1 MNEISTNWAACI
13 VYYQDQESLLNLLAS
28 LDQQSLKPG
37 GVFIT
42 DNNSIQSLALKKYSF
57 PVQIT
62 KLEENKGFAA
72 GANVALKN
80 AINNNFS
87 NLMLLSQDVI
97 LDNSSAEHM
106 IVELDR
112 SKGIVFPTMY
122 NRNTNQVFSKG
133 GSVNKLSGRIK
144 LSTSRSP
151 KNPEW
156 ADGSCLVFTKKVF
169 NSVEGFYE
177 KFFMYFEDVDFCYR
191 AKSRGFVLKH
201 VDTKVSQTPKGPNP
215 LLRSRNSVIFVR
227 RTGSIFLKSSVTKRN
242 ILGSFLLFARL
253 RLEDSKNRFMG
264 LSQGWKA
271 AID

>member
-28 LDQQSLKPG
+28 LEQQSLKPG
-37 GVFIT
+37 HVFIT
-42 DNNSIQSLALKKYSF
+42 DNNSVQSIALKNYSF
-57 PVQIT
+57 PVHVT
-62 KLEENKGFAA
+62 KLAENKGFAA

-97 LDNSSAEHM
+97 LDSSSAEQM
-106 IVELDR
+106 VVELV
-112 SKGIVFPTMY
+112 SSEGIVFPTMY

-133 GSVNKLSGRIK
+133 GSVNKISGSIK
-144 LSTSRSP
+144 LLTSSTP

-156 ADGSCLVFTKKVF
+156 ADGSCLVFTKEVF
-169 NSVEGFYE
+169 NSIDGFYE

-191 AKSRGFVLKH
+191 AKYKGFALSH

-215 LLRSRNSVIFVR
+215 LLRSKNSLIFAR

-242 ILGSFLLFARL
+242 ILGAFLLFARL
-253 RLEDSKNRFMG
+253 RLADSKNRFKG
-264 LSQGWKA
+264 VIQGWKA

>member
-37 GVFIT
+37 HVFIT
-42 DNNSIQSLALKKYSF
+42 DNNSVQSIALKNYSF
-57 PVQIT
+57 PVQVT
-62 KLEENKGFAA
+62 RLDENKGFAA

-97 LDNSSAEHM
+97 LDSSSAEQM
-106 IVELDR
+106 VAELVS

-133 GSVNKLSGRIK
+133 GSVNKFSGRIK
-144 LSTSRSP
+144 LSTSNTP

-156 ADGSCLVFTKKVF
+156 ADGSCLFFTKEVF
-169 NSVEGFYE
+169 NSVNGFYE

-191 AKSRGFVLKH
+191 AKSKGFVLKH

-215 LLRSRNSVIFVR
+215 LLRSRNSVIFSR
-227 RTGSIFLKSSVTKRN
+227 RTGFILLKSSVTKRN
-242 ILGSFLLFARL
+242 ILGAFLLFARL
-253 RLEDSKNRFMG
+253 RLADSKNRLMG
-264 LSQGWKA
+264 VIQGWKA

>member
-28 LDQQSLKPG
+28 LEQQSLKPG
-37 GVFIT
+37 RVFIT
-42 DNNSIQSLALKKYSF
+42 DNNSDQSLSLRNYSF

-62 KLEENKGFAA
+62 KLAENKGFAA

-80 AINNNFS
+80 AISQDFH

-97 LDNSSAEHM
+97 LDSSSAEQM
-106 IVELDR
+106 IAELFR

-133 GSVNKLSGRIK
+133 GSVNKFSGTIK
-144 LSTSRSP
+144 LSTSRSL

-156 ADGSCLVFTKKVF
+156 ADGSCLVFTKEVF
-169 NSVEGFYE
+169 NLVEGFYE

-191 AKSRGFVLKH
+191 AKSNGFVLKH
-201 VDTKVSQTPKGPNP
+201 VETKVSQTPKGPTP
-215 LLRSRNSVIFVR
+215 LLRSKNSVIFAR
-227 RTGSIFLKSSVTKRN
+227 RSGSLFLSSSVTKRN
-242 ILGSFLLFARL
+242 IWGAFLLFARL
-253 RLEDSKNRFMG
+253 RLADSINRFKG
-264 LSQGWKA
+264 VIQGWKA

>member
-13 VYYQDQESLLNLLAS
+13 VYYQDQESLLNLLES
-28 LDQQSLKPG
+28 LEQQSLKPA

-42 DNNSIQSLALKKYSF
+42 DNNSIQSIALKNYSF

-62 KLEENKGFAA
+62 KLDENKGFAA

-97 LDNSSAEHM
+97 MESSSAVQM
-106 IVELDR
+106 ITELVS

-133 GSVNKLSGRIK
+133 GSVNKISGRIK
-144 LSTSRSP
+144 LSTSSSP
-151 KNPEW
+151 KNLKW
-156 ADGSCLVFTKKVF
+156 ADGSCLVFTKEVF
-169 NSVEGFYE
+169 SAVNGFYE

-191 AKSRGFVLKH
+191 AKSKGYALKH

-215 LLRSRNSVIFVR
+215 LLRSRNSVIFAR
-227 RTGSIFLKSSVTKRN
+227 RTGSIILKSSVTKRN
-242 ILGSFLLFARL
+242 ILGAFLLFARL
-253 RLEDSKNRFMG
+253 RFADSINRFKG
-264 LSQGWKA
+264 VIQGWKA

>member
-13 VYYQDQESLLNLLAS
+13 VYYQDQESLLNLLES
-28 LDQQSLKPG
+28 LEQQSLKPG
-37 GVFIT
+37 HVFIT
-42 DNNSIQSLALKKYSF
+42 DNNSVQSIALKNYSF

-80 AINNNFS
+80 AISNNFN

-97 LDNSSAEHM
+97 LDSSSAEQM
-106 IVELDR
+106 ISELVR

-122 NRNTNQVFSKG
+122 NRNTNSVFSRG
-133 GSVNKLSGRIK
+133 GSVNKISGSIK
-144 LSTSRSP
+144 LSTSRTP

-156 ADGSCLVFTKKVF
+156 ADGSCLVFTKEVF
-169 NSVEGFYE
+169 HSVESFYE

-191 AKSRGFVLKH
+191 AKSKGFSLKY

-215 LLRSRNSVIFVR
+215 LLRSRNSVIFAR
-227 RTGSIFLKSSVTKRN
+227 RTGLILLKSSVTKRN
-242 ILGSFLLFARL
+242 ILGTILLFARL
-253 RLEDSKNRFMG
+253 RINDAVNRFKG
-264 LSQGWKA
+264 VVQGWVA
-271 AID
+271 QID

>member
-28 LDQQSLKPG
+28 LEQQSLKPG
-37 GVFIT
+37 HVFIT
-42 DNNSIQSLALKKYSF
+42 DNNSIQSLALKSYTF

-62 KLEENKGFAA
+62 KLSENKGFAA

-87 NLMLLSQDVI
+87 NFMLLSQDVI
-97 LDNSSAEHM
+97 LDSSSAEQM
-106 IVELDR
+106 VAELVS

-133 GSVNKLSGRIK
+133 GSVNKISGSIK
-144 LSTSRSP
+144 LSTVKTP
-151 KNPEW
+151 KNSEW
-156 ADGSCLVFTKKVF
+156 ADGSCLVFTKEVF

-191 AKSRGFVLKH
+191 VKSKGFSLSH
-201 VDTKVSQTPKGPNP
+201 IDTKVSQTPKGPNP
-215 LLRSRNSVIFVR
+215 LLRSRNSVIFAR
-227 RTGSIFLKSSVTKRN
+227 RTGSILLKSSVTKRN
-242 ILGSFLLFARL
+242 ILGAFLLFARL
-253 RLEDSKNRFMG
+253 RLADSKIRFMG
-264 LSQGWKA
+264 VIQGWKA
-271 AID
+271 EID

>member
-28 LDQQSLKPG
+28 LEQQSVIPG
-37 GVFIT
+37 SVFVT
-42 DNNSIQSLALKKYSF
+42 DNNSVQSLALKNYSF
-57 PVQIT
+57 PVQVT
-62 KLEENKGFAA
+62 KLDENKGFAA

-97 LDNSSAEHM
+97 LDSTSAEQM
-106 IVELDR
+106 VSELII

-122 NRNTNQVFSKG
+122 NRTTNRVFSKG
-133 GSVNKLSGRIK
+133 GSVNKISGSIK
-144 LSTSRSP
+144 LSTSSSP

-156 ADGSCLVFTKKVF
+156 ADGSCVVFTKEVF
-169 NSVEGFYE
+169 NSIGGFYE

-191 AKSRGFVLKH
+191 AKSKGFALKH

-215 LLRSRNSVIFVR
+215 LLRSKNSVIFAR
-227 RTGSIFLKSSVTKRN
+227 RTGSILLKSSVTKRN
-242 ILGSFLLFARL
+242 ILGVILLFARL
-253 RLEDSKNRFMG
+253 KLTDSMNRLKGVM
-264 LSQGWKA
+264 QGWKA

>member
-28 LDQQSLKPG
+28 LEQQSLKPG
-37 GVFIT
+37 HVFIT
-42 DNNSIQSLALKKYSF
+42 DNNSDQSLSLRNYSF
-57 PVQIT
+57 TVQIT
-62 KLEENKGFAA
+62 KLAENKGFAA

-80 AINNNFS
+80 AINNNFN

-97 LDNSSAEHM
+97 LDSSSAEQM
-106 IVELDR
+106 ISELVR
-112 SKGIVFPTMY
+112 SKGIVFPTMF
-122 NRNTNQVFSKG
+122 NRNTNSVYSKG
-133 GSVNKLSGRIK
+133 GSVNKISGSIK
-144 LSTSRSP
+144 LSISSTP
-151 KNPEW
+151 KNSEW
-156 ADGSCLVFTKKVF
+156 ADGSCLVFTKEVF
-169 NSVEGFYE
+169 NSLDGFYE

-191 AKSRGFVLKH
+191 AKSKGFALSH

-215 LLRSRNSVIFVR
+215 LLRSRNSLIFAR

-253 RLEDSKNRFMG
+253 RLADSQNRFKG
-264 LSQGWKA
+264 VIQGWKA

>member
-62 KLEENKGFAA
+62 KLEVNKGFAA

-156 ADGSCLVFTKKVF
+156 ADGSCLVFTKEVF
-169 NSVEGFYE
+169 NSIDGFYE

-191 AKSRGFVLKH
+191 AKSKGFALKH

-215 LLRSRNSVIFVR
+215 LLRSRNSVIFAR
-227 RTGSIFLKSSVTKRN
+227 RTGSILLQSSVTKRN
-242 ILGSFLLFARL
+242 ILGAFLLLARI
-253 RLEDSKNRFMG
+253 RLADSKIRLIG
-264 LSQGWKA
+264 VIQGWKA

>member
-1 MNEISTNWAACI
+1 MNKISTNWAACI

-28 LDQQSLKPG
+28 LEQQSLKPDQ
-37 GVFIT
+37 VFVV
-42 DNNSIQSLALKKYSF
+42 DNNSFQSIALKNYSF

-62 KLEENKGFAA
+62 KLAENKGFAA

-97 LDNSSAEHM
+97 LDSSSAEQM
-106 IVELDR
+106 IAELVR

-133 GSVNKLSGRIK
+133 GRVNKFAGSIK
-144 LSTSRSP
+144 LSTSSAP
-151 KNPEW
+151 KNPDW
-156 ADGSCLVFTKKVF
+156 ADGSCLFFTKEVF
-169 NSVEGFYE
+169 NSIDGFYE
-177 KFFMYFEDVDFCYR
+177 KFFMYFEDVDFCYQ
-191 AKSRGFVLKH
+191 AKSKGFSLSH
-201 VDTKVSQTPKGPNP
+201 IDTKVSQTPKGPNP
-215 LLRSRNSVIFVR
+215 LLRSRNSVIFAR
-227 RTGSIFLKSSVTKRN
+227 RTGSILLKSSVTKRN
-242 ILGSFLLFARL
+242 ILGAILLFARL

-264 LSQGWKA
+264 VIQGWKA

>member
-1 MNEISTNWAACI
+1 MNEMSTNWAACI

-28 LDQQSLKPG
+28 LEQQSVKPG
-37 GVFIT
+37 HVFIT
-42 DNNSIQSLALKKYSF
+42 DNNSIHSIDLKNYSF
-57 PVQIT
+57 PVQVT
-62 KLEENKGFAA
+62 KLDENKGFAA

-80 AINNNFS
+80 AISNNFS

-97 LDNSSAEHM
+97 LDSSSAEHM

-122 NRNTNQVFSKG
+122 SRNTNQVFSKG
-133 GSVNKLSGRIK
+133 GSVNKISGRIK
-144 LSTSRSP
+144 LSTLRTP
-151 KNPEW
+151 KNPQW
-156 ADGSCLVFTKKVF
+156 ADGSCLVFTKEVF
-169 NSVEGFYE
+169 NSLDGFYE

-191 AKSRGFVLKH
+191 AKTKGFALSH
-201 VDTKVSQTPKGPNP
+201 VDTKVSQTPNGPNP
-215 LLRSRNSVIFVR
+215 LLRSRNSLIFAR

-253 RLEDSKNRFMG
+253 RLADSQNRFKG
-264 LSQGWKA
+264 VIQGWKA

>member
-1 MNEISTNWAACI
+1 MNETSTNWAACI

-28 LDQQSLKPG
+28 LEQQSLKPG

-42 DNNSIQSLALKKYSF
+42 DNNSVQSIASNNYSF
-57 PVQIT
+57 PMQIT
-62 KLEENKGFAA
+62 KLAENKGFAA

-80 AINNNFS
+80 AISSNFS

-97 LDNSSAEHM
+97 LEGSSAEQM
-106 IVELDR
+106 VAELVS

-133 GSVNKLSGRIK
+133 GSVNKLSGSIK
-144 LSTSRSP
+144 LSTSRTP

-156 ADGSCLVFTKKVF
+156 ADGSCLFFTKEVF
-169 NSVEGFYE
+169 NSIGGFYE

-191 AKSRGFVLKH
+191 AKSKGFALKH

-215 LLRSRNSVIFVR
+215 LLRSRNSVIFAR
-227 RTGSIFLKSSVTKRN
+227 RTGSILLKSSVTKRN
-242 ILGSFLLFARL
+242 ILGTSLLFARL
-253 RLEDSKNRFMG
+253 RLADSKNRFMG
-264 LSQGWKA
+264 VIQGWKVT
-271 AID
+271 ID